1 MRVADSSRRALTATA
16 VVVAAT
22 SFYFIT
28 ERGLEYVAWPTL
40 NRPEETMYYDGPG
53 YSSGRH
59 GRAAVPGHYDRR
71 NTSKASTKPKDVAAL
86 NKKEGRRG
94 Y

>member
-28 ERGLEYVAWPTL
+28 ERGRDGGKYYVDEQA
-40 NRPEETMYYDGPG
+40 
-53 YSSGRH
+53 
-59 GRAAVPGHYDRR
+59 
-71 NTSKASTKPKDVAAL
+71 
-86 NKKEGRRG
+86 RRG
-94 Y
+94 EHPQLAPAMMPKKGSYWYMQAQSVSAAPERRCGPR